1 MRSQDENNRS
11 LEVKK
16 PKSRKQNT
24 LRLLKQNSELRA
36 DRVWNWTLP
45 AFGVRLADGRTM
57 NVCPNAGACA
67 SVCYARNGTY
77 NFSNVKQAH
86 ERNLLLVLDHLDAW
100 QELMIVELQSR
111 RFSPNGVARVFNQE
125 VVTDLWAKKW
135 MEKGGVAVRI
145 HDSGDFFN
153 AEYLKAWV
161 KIAGL
166 FPDILFYCYT
176 KEVTMFR
183 DIATKIA
190 PPNFRWIYSMGGK
203 QDHLIDKDTERHA
216 EVFPDV
222 KSMEEAGYS
231 NQDDSDLLAILLPTT
246 RIGIPANNIPAFN
259 KKLDGRTFGQLQEE
273 RDKK

>member
-1 MRSQDENNRS
+1 MRSQEDNNRS
-11 LEVKK
+11 LNNKK

-45 AFGVRLADGRTM
+45 AFGIRLQDGRTM

-77 NFSNVKQAH
+77 NFSNVKTAH
-86 ERNLLLVLDHLDAW
+86 ERNLLLVLDHLEAW
-100 QELMIVELQSR
+100 TELMIVELQSK
-111 RFSPNGVARVFNQE
+111 RFEPNGIPRKFSQE
-125 VVTDLWAKKW
+125 FEVDAWAKKW
-135 MEKGGVAVRI
+135 MEMGGVAVRI

-153 AEYLKAWV
+153 SDYLKAWC

-166 FPDILFYCYT
+166 FPNILFYCYT

-203 QDHLIDKDTERHA
+203 QDHLINKETERHA
-216 EVFPDV
+216 EVFPT
-222 KSMEEAGYS
+222 EEMLINAGYM
-231 NQDDSDLLAILLPTT
+231 NQDESDLLAILLPTT
-246 RIGIPANNIPAFN
+246 KIGIPANNIPAFN

-273 RDKK
+273 RNK